1 MDLWQLIGSYRASLL
16 ELTDEISGAIGGG
29 PKSRNRLFRTLEDEL
44 ERYMGAMESVIHPV
58 LAQDPR
64 TETYLEDLERE
75 HADIRR
81 HLDALAAVKA
91 KDTREWA
98 RRFRAFVFA
107 LEHYFS
113 LQEHG
118 AFTVARSTLA
128 DRADDL
134 RRAYERE
141 QIATLQAQR
150 WHIPKALAPA
160 RYGVSAGTALGL
172 VLGVLAV
179 AVAAQTA
186 LQALG
191 FLDGPGLPSAAGG
204 TLELALP
211 DARWRRR
218 SWQLHPDCDCSWTSP
233 AS

>member
-1 MDLWQLIGSYRASLL
+1 MDLWQLIGSYRANIL
-16 ELTDEISGAIGGG
+16 ELTDEVSGALGGG
-29 PKSRNRLFRTLEDEL
+29 TKSRSRLFRALEGEL
-44 ERYMGAMESVIHPV
+44 ERYMGAMESVVHPV

-75 HADIRR
+75 HADIRL

-128 DRADDL
+128 DRTEAL

-141 QIATLQAQR
+141 QIASLQAQR
-150 WHIPKALAPA
+150 WHIPKALVPA
-160 RYGVSAGTALGL
+160 RYGVSAGTALGV
-172 VLGVLAV
+172 VLGVLTI
-179 AVAAQTA
+179 AVAAVAWRQQPATP
-186 LQALG
+186 QR
-191 FLDGPGLPSAAGG
+191 
-204 TLELALP
+204 
-211 DARWRRR
+211 DAREIKRR
-218 SWQLHPDCDCSWTSP
+218 SQANRAFREEHAVALH
-233 AS
+233 